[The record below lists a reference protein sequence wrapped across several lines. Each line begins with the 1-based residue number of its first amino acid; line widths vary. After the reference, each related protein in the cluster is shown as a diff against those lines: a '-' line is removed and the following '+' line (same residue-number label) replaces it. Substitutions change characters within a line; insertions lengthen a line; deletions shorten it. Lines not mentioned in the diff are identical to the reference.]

1 MTQTQ
6 GRLFDEFAK
15 LMNDAAGVAQ
25 SARKEV
31 ETVFRSQADR
41 VASELDLVRRE
52 DIEIVQEMAAR
63 AIAEVERLTQRV
75 AELEAKL
82 VVQAAASHPG
92 GETVSRPTII
102 GVTPDGASGG
112 N

>member
-25 SARKEV
+25 GARREV
-31 ETVFRSQADR
+31 ETVFRAQGDR
-41 VASELDLVRRE
+41 FISEMDIARRE
-52 DIEIVQEMAAR
+52 DIEIVRDLAAK
-63 AIAEVERLTQRV
+63 ALGEVERLSARV

-82 VVQAAASHPG
+82 AAAA
-92 GETVSRPTII
+92 PTMAPDEP
-102 GVTPDGASGG
+102 VDGA
-112 N
+112 

>member
-41 VASELDLVRRE
+41 VVSELDLVRRE
-52 DIEIVQEMAAR
+52 DLEIVQEMAVR
-63 AIAEVERLTQRV
+63 AIAEVERLTTRV
-75 AELEAKL
+75 AELEARL
-82 VVQAAASHPG
+82 AVQSMAGAAP
-92 GETVSRPTII
+92 ETVKPTII
-102 GVTPDGASGG
+102 GITPPDGASGG
-112 N
+112 A

>member
-25 SARKEV
+25 GARREV
-31 ETVFRSQADR
+31 ETVFRAQGDR
-41 VASELDLVRRE
+41 FISEMDIARRE
-52 DIEIVQEMAAR
+52 DIEIVRDLAAR
-63 AIAEVERLTQRV
+63 ALGEVERLSARV

-82 VVQAAASHPG
+82 ATTAPTMAPDEPVDG
-92 GETVSRPTII
+92 G
-102 GVTPDGASGG
+102 
-112 N
+112 